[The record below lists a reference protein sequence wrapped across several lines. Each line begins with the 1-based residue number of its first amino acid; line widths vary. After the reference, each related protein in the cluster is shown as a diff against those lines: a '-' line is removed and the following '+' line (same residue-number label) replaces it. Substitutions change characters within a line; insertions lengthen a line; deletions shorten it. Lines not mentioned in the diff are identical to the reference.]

1 LEALEALLVERSD
14 DVEAPQRPKRDFV
27 GAGAGGASAE
37 VGVDGTEGDGD
48 GEGEGD
54 VSVDVDAFADD
65 ARLEA
70 APVLGASDRRSAE
83 GLRLGAGVWYA
94 YASRPAGKTVL

>member
-1 LEALEALLVERSD
+1 LEALEALLVERRD

-27 GAGAGGASAE
+27 GAGAGGASAD

-65 ARLEA
+65 A
-70 APVLGASDRRSAE
+70 APVLGASERRSAD